1 MTVARDPGVDA
12 YILGFPDD
20 VRARLEQ
27 VRAIVHEEI
36 PDAEER
42 ISYGV
47 PGYRVRGKMRVF
59 FAGWPDFL
67 SMYPVHEVPEEIA
80 AEVAARKSGVA
91 TVRFPHSQPLPL
103 DLIRSLVPVIAA
115 RGSDGL

>member
-1 MTVARDPGVDA
+1 MTEKRDAGVDA
-12 YILGFPDD
+12 YIAGFPEP
-20 VRARLEQ
+20 VRSRLEQ
-27 VRAIVHEEI
+27 VREVVREVL

-47 PGYRVRGKMRVF
+47 AGYRVRGKMRVF

-67 SMYPVHEVPEEIA
+67 SMYPVHEVPDEIA
-80 AEVAARKSGVA
+80 TEIAARKSGAA

-115 RGSDGL
+115 RESDGL

>member
-1 MTVARDPGVDA
+1 MAMKRDTGVDA
-12 YILGFPDD
+12 YVAAFPEDI
-20 VRARLEQ
+20 RARLER
-27 VRAIVHEEI
+27 VRGIIHEQL

-47 PGYRVRGKMRVF
+47 AGYRLRGKMRVF
-59 FAGWPDFL
+59 FAGWPGFL
-67 SMYPVHEVPEEIA
+67 SMYPVHEVPDEIA

-91 TVRFPHSQPLPL
+91 TIRFPHSQPLPL

-115 RGSDGL
+115 RESGGL

>member
-1 MTVARDPGVDA
+1 MAVNSDPGVDA
-12 YILGFPDD
+12 YIEGFPDD

-67 SMYPVHEVPEEIA
+67 SMYPVGEVPEEIA
-80 AEVAARKSGVA
+80 AEVAARKSGAA

-115 RGSDGL
+115 RESDGL